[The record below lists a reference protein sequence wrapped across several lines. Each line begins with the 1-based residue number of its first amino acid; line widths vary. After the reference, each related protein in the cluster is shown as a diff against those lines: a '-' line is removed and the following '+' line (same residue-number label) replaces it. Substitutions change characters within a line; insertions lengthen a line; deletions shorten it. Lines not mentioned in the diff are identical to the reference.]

1 MKDDPDLILR
11 LCKQVASV
19 DELYAWNQT
28 PLMQSADESPETFQI
43 LLEFGA
49 DPNAVDDDGQSVLHH
64 ILEEPPIDTSI
75 LHLALEAGADPN
87 AETDISVTPL
97 LWAVYVGDPGAV
109 KQLLDYGARLDR
121 TYAMDQGGVP
131 IAFPEEVVRIV
142 MNGGTALMVA
152 AQLGHASVAKLLLI
166 YEADEDQK
174 IAIGGAQF
182 RASDI
187 ACNAGH
193 DLVCD
198 MLK

>member
-1 MKDDPDLILR
+1 MKDDLDLIRR
-11 LCKQVASV
+11 LFKHGASV
-19 DELYAWNQT
+19 DERYAWNET
-28 PLMQSADESPETFQI
+28 PLMWAAEESPETFQI

-49 DPNAVDDDGQSVLHH
+49 DPNAVDEEDQSVLHH
-64 ILEEPPIDTSI
+64 ILEPPIDTSI

-109 KQLLDYGARLDR
+109 KQLLDYGARLDT

-174 IAIGGAQF
+174 IVIGGAQF